1 MAEFSRNRFFS
12 SFPSGQM
19 TFGVSTTELNRIYHG
34 DLRMSIQHETGGEHA
49 LKVLKEK
56 AAYAKP
62 KNNRKR
68 SDGKEAELE
77 PDFVKKETKK
87 VALDSRMLR
96 TNIRYRKTKNI
107 GKYKEIRCLYFIVY
121 NLRK

>member
-1 MAEFSRNRFFS
+1 MRLGRTCFKGFK
-12 SFPSGQM
+12 G
-19 TFGVSTTELNRIYHG
+19 
-34 DLRMSIQHETGGEHA
+34 
-49 LKVLKEK
+49 K

-62 KNNRKR
+62 KYNRKR

-107 GKYKEIRCLYFIVY
+107 AKYKEIRCLYFIVY

>member
-1 MAEFSRNRFFS
+1 MR
-12 SFPSGQM
+12 
-19 TFGVSTTELNRIYHG
+19 L
-34 DLRMSIQHETGGEHA
+34 GENCNEHV
-49 LKVLKEK
+49 LKVLKAK

-96 TNIRYRKTKNI
+96 TNIRHRKTEKH
-107 GKYKEIRCLYFIVY
+107 
-121 NLRK
+121 RKI

>member
-1 MAEFSRNRFFS
+1 MRLGKTCFKGE
-12 SFPSGQM
+12 GCICQ
-19 TFGVSTTELNRIYHG
+19 TE
-34 DLRMSIQHETGGEHA
+34 
-49 LKVLKEK
+49 
-56 AAYAKP
+56 
-62 KNNRKR
+62 NNRKR